1 MEGDSV
7 IGDTHDII
15 MTFTPDA
22 MKSVKIFTCTCVHI
36 KCLSVCSFQLLWGT
50 FIILWNKMRSYV
62 HDKKFFK
69 DVHWTKITVCNDALY
84 RSYMYIYQYIYVR
97 CIET

>member
-22 MKSVKIFTCTCVHI
+22 MKSVRIFTCTCVHI
-36 KCLSVCSFQLLWGT
+36 KRLSVCSFQLLWGT
-50 FIILWNKMRSYV
+50 FIILWNKMRSYM
-62 HDKKFFK
+62 
-69 DVHWTKITVCNDALY
+69 
-84 RSYMYIYQYIYVR
+84 YMIKSSLR
-97 CIET
+97 MCIELKLLFVTMHDTDPTCTYTSTYMLDV